1 MCAGAEKAAGR
12 GGEDSNGGATAEA
25 TGKIR
30 FNVLPRKEWNMQGNF
45 AQSEFSTH
53 FKPYSHDLNF

>member
-1 MCAGAEKAAGR
+1 MYAGAEKAAGR

-30 FNVLPRKEWNMQGNF
+30 FNVLPAKNEICRVMSHKANF
-45 AQSEFSTH
+45 LHISN
-53 FKPYSHDLNF
+53 HDLNS